1 MDFFSDRELGK
12 KTRINEEISNELFNG
27 ILVLFERYYNNLAKQ
42 FPAHCPDG
50 GAVVGFDRSAF
61 SDVVNA
67 LIPNMRFI
75 RCFGTFDECPDKYA
89 ILDSIEFVYE
99 NLWDYKV
106 GQYHSYFKHAHL
118 DLLNTRECRKSFKDE
133 INQMFERNGV
143 IFYLDTDGKVKRQLP
158 IELDR
163 LIQELKIHTADQRL
177 NELIQQATE
186 DIRKPELKDRT
197 YALEKLWDAFERMK
211 TFYSASDKSY
221 SANQVFQKA
230 ASATAD
236 FESILIE
243 ESFCLTNIGNKYQIR
258 HFETNKKQIT
268 SLKHVDY
275 LYYRM
280 LSLISLCIEQL

>member
-1 MDFFSDRELGK
+1 
-12 KTRINEEISNELFNG
+12 
-27 ILVLFERYYNNLAKQ
+27 
-42 FPAHCPDG
+42 
-50 GAVVGFDRSAF
+50 
-61 SDVVNA
+61 
-67 LIPNMRFI
+67 MRFT
-75 RCFGTFDECPDKYA
+75 RCSGYFDECPDKYA
-89 ILDSIEFVYE
+89 ILDSVEFVYE

-106 GQYHSYFKHAHL
+106 GQYHSYFKHDHL

-133 INQMFERNGV
+133 INKMFERNGV
-143 IFYLDTDGKVKRQLP
+143 VFYLDTDGKVKRQLP

-211 TFYSASDKSY
+211 TFYSSNKSS

-236 FESILIE
+236 FEKILIK
-243 ESFCLTNIGNKYQIR
+243 ESSCLTDIGNDYQIR

-268 SLKHVDY
+268 SLKQVDY